1 MSFTIRRATH
11 EDKPEW
17 LRMRRGLWPDAP
29 LEYLALDLDDLLAD
43 EDTAIFM
50 AFNENGQPVGFIEV
64 GLRVYAEGC
73 ETSPVGYI
81 EAWFVGELAR
91 GQKLGRELVL
101 AAEGWARAK
110 GCAEMASDTW
120 LENEASI
127 AAHLKLGYHEADRLV
142 HFVKR
147 L

>member
-1 MSFTIRRATH
+1 MSFSIRRATD

-17 LRMRRGLWPDAP
+17 LRMRHGLWPDAS

-43 EDTAIFM
+43 EDTAVFM
-50 AFNENGQPVGFIEV
+50 AFNEIGQPVGFIEV
-64 GLRVYAEGC
+64 SLRSFAEGC

-81 EAWFVGELAR
+81 EAWFVGELVR
-91 GQKLGRELVL
+91 GQKLGRELVEV
-101 AAEGWARAK
+101 AERWAREK
-110 GCAEMASDTW
+110 GCTEMASDTW
-120 LENEASI
+120 LDNEASI
-127 AAHLKLGYHEADRLV
+127 TAHLHMGFHEADRLV